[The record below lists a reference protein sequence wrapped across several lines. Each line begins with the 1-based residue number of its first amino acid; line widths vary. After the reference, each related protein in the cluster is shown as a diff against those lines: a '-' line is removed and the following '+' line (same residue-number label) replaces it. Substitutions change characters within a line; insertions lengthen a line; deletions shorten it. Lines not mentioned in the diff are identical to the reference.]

1 LHTDFPEQ
9 GAVERTIVK
18 EEQIMSEKD
27 QKQRKFP
34 CVYMRGGTSK
44 AVFFHQEDL
53 PADENEWPE
62 IFMKVMGTPDVKQ
75 IDGMGGTVSSTSK
88 IAVIKKS
95 DRPGIDVDYTF
106 RQVDIV
112 IPRVDGSANCGNIS
126 SAVGPYAID
135 EGLVPAVEPITVVRV
150 FNTNTNKVIEEH
162 VRVKDGHACMYG
174 DEEIKG
180 VPGTGSRIDM
190 YFEDPAGSR
199 TGKLF
204 PTGLKKEIFDV
215 PGYGEAEVTVE
226 DCSNPVVFIKASD
239 LGIKGTE
246 LTELNQNKD
255 VMEHIERIRGMAA
268 VKMGFVDDYMEART
282 KATSAPKVSIIS
294 PAQDY
299 VNMDK
304 VTVKA
309 EDMDLCVRA
318 ISVGALH
325 KAYPMTVAV
334 ATGAAAKI
342 PGTIVYDM
350 VNHNDTDFV
359 RLGHSSGVTEVDM
372 KMDGEKV
379 LKGGVTRTARRIMD
393 GYVYIR

>member
-1 LHTDFPEQ
+1 
-9 GAVERTIVK
+9 
-18 EEQIMSEKD
+18 MSALD

-34 CVYMRGGTSK
+34 CVFMRGGTSK

-53 PADENEWPE
+53 PENEEEWPE

-95 DRPGIDVDYTF
+95 DRPGVDVDYTF
-106 RQVDIV
+106 RQVDIK

-135 EGLVPAVEPITVVRV
+135 EGLVEAVEPITVVRV
-150 FNTNTNKVIEEH
+150 YNTNTDKVIEEH

-174 DEEIKG
+174 DEEVQG

-190 YFEDPAGSR
+190 YFEDPSGSR
-199 TGKLF
+199 SGKLF
-204 PTGLKKEIFDV
+204 PTGEKQEVFDV
-215 PGYGEAEVTVE
+215 PGYGPATVTVI

-246 LTELNQNKD
+246 LTELNNNKD
-255 VMEHIERIRGMAA
+255 IMEHIERIRGMAA
-268 VKMGFVDDYMEART
+268 VKFGFVEDYMEART
-282 KATSAPKVSIIS
+282 KATSAPKVSIVS

-299 VNMDK
+299 VNMDGTNVSGEK
-304 VTVKA
+304 
-309 EDMDLCVRA
+309 MDICVRA
-318 ISVGALH
+318 VSVGQLH

-334 ATGAAAKI
+334 ATGAAARIK
-342 PGTIVYDM
+342 GTIVNEIVKEISGDII
-350 VNHNDTDFV
+350 

>member
-1 LHTDFPEQ
+1 
-9 GAVERTIVK
+9 
-18 EEQIMSEKD
+18 MSAFD
-27 QKQRKFP
+27 QKQTRLP

-53 PADENEWPE
+53 PADESEWPE
-62 IFMKVMGTPDVKQ
+62 IFMRVMGTPDVKQ

-135 EGLVPAVEPITVVRV
+135 EGMVEAVEPVTVVRV
-150 FNTNTNKVIEEH
+150 YNTNTNKVIEEH

-174 DEEIKG
+174 DEVVQG

-204 PTGLKKEIFDV
+204 PTGNKREVFDV
-215 PGYGEAEVTVE
+215 PDYGEAEVTVL
-226 DCSNPVVFIKASD
+226 DCSNPMVFIKASD
-239 LGIKGTE
+239 LGMQGTE
-246 LTELNQNKD
+246 LTELNQNESI
-255 VMEHIERIRGMAA
+255 MEHIERIRGMAA
-268 VKMGFVDDYMEART
+268 VKMGFVEHWEEART

-294 PAQDY
+294 APQDY
-299 VNMDK
+299 KNMDGDI
-304 VTVKA
+304 VKA
-309 EDMDLCVRA
+309 EDMDICVRA
-318 ISVGALH
+318 ISVGMLH

-334 ATGAAAKI
+334 GTGAAALI
-342 PGTIVYDM
+342 PGTIV
-350 VNHNDTDFV
+350 NDIVRKNGSASV
-359 RLGHSSGVTEVDM
+359 RLGHSSGVTEAIM
-372 KMDGEKV
+372 KMDGENV
-379 LKGGVTRTARRIMD
+379 LMGGVTRTARRIMD
-393 GYVYIR
+393 GYVYIRQ